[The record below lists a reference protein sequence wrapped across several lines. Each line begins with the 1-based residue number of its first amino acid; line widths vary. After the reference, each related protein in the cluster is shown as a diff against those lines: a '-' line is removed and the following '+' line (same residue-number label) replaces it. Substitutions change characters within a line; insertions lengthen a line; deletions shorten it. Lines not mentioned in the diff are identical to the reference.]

1 MNKII
6 MCITLVVCA
15 LLTNGQQKANYKL
28 AERYKKHEIVGV
40 SGNSM
45 AIYPEFINDSDRFAN
60 SMFVGTLHEYV
71 YTVLSCPS
79 FPFTFLA
86 VSLTP

>member
-1 MNKII
+1 

-45 AIYPEFINDSDRFAN
+45 AIYPEFINDPFQIPIA
-60 SMFVGTLHEYV
+60 FGI
-71 YTVLSCPS
+71 LSRIVMEKDII
-79 FPFTFLA
+79 TWIRQRN
-86 VSLTP
+86 

>member
-45 AIYPEFINDSDRFAN
+45 AIYPEFLMIPIAF
-60 SMFVGTLHEYV
+60 GI
-71 YTVLSCPS
+71 LSRIVMEKDII
-79 FPFTFLA
+79 TWIRQRN
-86 VSLTP
+86 